1 MYHEQLFRGKKVNTQ
16 YINISNLKLILLL
29 EMPKIKLYVWGF
41 FGFFVFFFFF
51 FRKTYQGLTFL
62 LKNKLI
68 TTVVVVYLLS

>member
-51 FRKTYQGLTFL
+51 LG
-62 LKNKLI
+62 KNIKDLNF
-68 TTVVVVYLLS
+68 

>member
-41 FGFFVFFFFF
+41 FVFFVFFFLGKHIKDLHF
-51 FRKTYQGLTFL
+51 
-62 LKNKLI
+62 
-68 TTVVVVYLLS
+68 YLRIS

>member
-41 FGFFVFFFFF
+41 FVFFVFFFF

>member
-29 EMPKIKLYVWGF
+29 EMSKIKLYVWGF
-41 FGFFVFFFFF
+41 VVVFFF

-68 TTVVVVYLLS
+68 TTVVVVHLLS

>member
-41 FGFFVFFFFF
+41 FVFFVFFF

>member
-29 EMPKIKLYVWGF
+29 EMSKIKLYVWGF
-41 FGFFVFFFFF
+41 FVVFFF